1 MEMKKYMCPVCGR
14 SYTVDELDKLSL
26 CISKHKEDIAAEKDK
41 EKKENIER
49 LKRDN
54 LELISKINENCKEL
68 KKLGVNASV
77 NYSQTNSNDGAVKNI
92 RTSNVYKSTEDYF
105 NDFANILE
113 KEIEKEREKNK
124 ISPNVSFYVLTL
136 LFKYIKNENFLN
148 SLTLILFSKKI
159 HFKLIEQC
167 QNPPKNLSNY
177 ESDWNNAIKP
187 KKYKFKD
194 HVMLNFTE
202 NFAKAL
208 LSNLTSPFSD
218 VSSLIRKIENKFKNQ
233 TGTLNANSPEVYKS
247 ILEELYHIF

>member
-26 CISKHKEDIAAEKDK
+26 CISKHKEDIAAEKKK

-77 NYSQTNSNDGAVKNI
+77 NYSQTNSNERKEKKI

-113 KEIEKEREKNK
+113 KETEKERAKLTPEERENADNFEKK
-124 ISPNVSFYVLTL
+124 LRT
-136 LFKYIKNENFLN
+136 
-148 SLTLILFSKKI
+148 IL
-159 HFKLIEQC
+159 
-167 QNPPKNLSNY
+167 
-177 ESDWNNAIKP
+177 
-187 KKYKFKD
+187 
-194 HVMLNFTE
+194 
-202 NFAKAL
+202 
-208 LSNLTSPFSD
+208 
-218 VSSLIRKIENKFKNQ
+218 
-233 TGTLNANSPEVYKS
+233 G
-247 ILEELYHIF
+247 LY

>member
-77 NYSQTNSNDGAVKNI
+77 NYSQTNSNDGANI

-113 KEIEKEREKNK
+113 KETEKERAKFTPEERENADNFEKK
-124 ISPNVSFYVLTL
+124 LRT
-136 LFKYIKNENFLN
+136 
-148 SLTLILFSKKI
+148 IL
-159 HFKLIEQC
+159 
-167 QNPPKNLSNY
+167 
-177 ESDWNNAIKP
+177 
-187 KKYKFKD
+187 
-194 HVMLNFTE
+194 
-202 NFAKAL
+202 
-208 LSNLTSPFSD
+208 
-218 VSSLIRKIENKFKNQ
+218 
-233 TGTLNANSPEVYKS
+233 G
-247 ILEELYHIF
+247 LY